1 MMDEPAAPSRRRVDA
16 RALAEPFVRS
26 PALAPC
32 AVAVAVFVG
41 WSGYQAGY
49 PPTVWYPGGL
59 LVGACLATALAI
71 SRRPLAGAPRPLVA
85 ALALFAGFTAWS
97 FLSILWADQRADA
110 WDGANRTLLYLGV
123 YALFA
128 LWPWRPGAAA
138 ALMALYA
145 VGVAAVMGAYLARA
159 AAADDPGKFLIGGRL
174 AEPAGYP
181 NANCALAMGAFFL
194 AAFLASR
201 RELPWLGRALLL
213 AASGVTLELAILTQ
227 SRGSLVA
234 VPLTALLALAIV
246 PGRSRL
252 LLSFAAVGIVAFA
265 FRSPLLDVYP
275 ARDDAGA
282 LRDALAQAA
291 QAVGISAA
299 ILAAVGAAVALADQR
314 LELSERAR
322 RRTGLAVL
330 AACVVLAGAA
340 LAGLVAAYGN
350 PVTRVESAWND
361 FTAAHGDENYLDPG
375 SSRFSGGLGSN
386 RWDFWRVAVDSFE
399 RSPLLGAGADNFALD
414 YVRDRRSPE
423 EPRYAHSVELR
434 VLGGLGI
441 VGAALFTAAVGFALA
456 AAHRARRSSTPF
468 GAALAAGCV
477 VAFAYWLIHGTVDWF
492 WEFPALGAPAFAWLG
507 LAAGLSR
514 VPPVTA
520 PPAAP
525 QPAGPGW
532 HRVALPLC
540 LATLGLAVLVSFV
553 PPWLAAR
560 DIDQAAATWRDDPQ
574 AAFDRLDRARRLNP
588 LAERPDLIAGA
599 IASRLG
605 DLEQM
610 RASFTRALERNPRN
624 WYALLELAVV
634 ESNEGRFSE
643 AARRLEQASALNPGE
658 PALALARERLEARQP
673 IPPDFLRR
681 LFLDRVESLTS

>member
-1 MMDEPAAPSRRRVDA
+1 MIDEPVAPPRRRVDA
-16 RALAEPFVRS
+16 GALAETFVRS

-41 WSGYQAGY
+41 WAGYQAGY

-59 LVGACLATALAI
+59 LIGACLATALTI

-85 ALALFAGFTAWS
+85 ALGLFAGFTAWS
-97 FLSILWADQRADA
+97 YLSILWADQRADA

-138 ALMALYA
+138 ALMSLYA

-159 AAADDPGKFLIGGRL
+159 AAADDPGGFLIGGRL

-282 LRDALAQAA
+282 LHDALGQAG
-291 QAVGISAA
+291 QAIGISAA
-299 ILAAVGAAVALADQR
+299 ILAARSAPPSRSRTSGSSSPSAPAAGPDWPSWQR
-314 LELSERAR
+314 ASCSLESGSPASSPPTATRSRESRAHG
-322 RRTGLAVL
+322 T
-330 AACVVLAGAA
+330 
-340 LAGLVAAYGN
+340 
-350 PVTRVESAWND
+350 D

-386 RWDFWRVAVDSFE
+386 RWDFWRVAVDGFE

-441 VGAALFTAAVGFALA
+441 VGVLLFTSAVGFALA
-456 AAHRARRSSTPF
+456 AAHRARRSSTRVRGRPRRRLRRRLRL
-468 GAALAAGCV
+468 LADPRDGRLV
-477 VAFAYWLIHGTVDWF
+477 
-492 WEFPALGAPAFAWLG
+492 LG
-507 LAAGLSR
+507 
-514 VPPVTA
+514 
-520 PPAAP
+520 
-525 QPAGPGW
+525 
-532 HRVALPLC
+532 
-540 LATLGLAVLVSFV
+540 VS
-553 PPWLAAR
+553 
-560 DIDQAAATWRDDPQ
+560 
-574 AAFDRLDRARRLNP
+574 RARR
-588 LAERPDLIAGA
+588 
-599 IASRLG
+599 SRL
-605 DLEQM
+605 
-610 RASFTRALERNPRN
+610 R
-624 WYALLELAVV
+624 LA
-634 ESNEGRFSE
+634 R
-643 AARRLEQASALNPGE
+643 ARRRACPGPAGNRAAGRDPAGRAGLAPGRTALVPRSSGPRRRRLVR
-658 PALALARERLEARQP
+658 PALA
-673 IPPDFLRR
+673 RR
-681 LFLDRVESLTS
+681 S

>member
-16 RALAEPFVRS
+16 SALAEPFVRS

-41 WSGYQAGY
+41 WAGYQAGY

-59 LVGACLATALAI
+59 LIGACLATALAI

-97 FLSILWADQRADA
+97 YLSILWADQRADA

-252 LLSFAAVGIVAFA
+252 LLSFAAVGIVAFV

-282 LRDALAQAA
+282 LRDALGQAA

-350 PVTRVESAWND
+350 PITRVENAWRD
-361 FTAAHGDENYLDPG
+361 FTAVHGDENYLDPG

-386 RWDFWRVAVDSFE
+386 RWDFWRVAVDGFE

-441 VGAALFTAAVGFALA
+441 VGAAALHRGRGLRARCGAPGTALVDTVRGRPRRRLRRCLRVLA
-456 AAHRARRSSTPF
+456 HPRDGRLVLGVSRARRSRLR
-468 GAALAAGCV
+468 LA
-477 VAFAYWLIHGTVDWF
+477 
-492 WEFPALGAPAFAWLG
+492 
-507 LAAGLSR
+507 
-514 VPPVTA
+514 
-520 PPAAP
+520 
-525 QPAGPGW
+525 
-532 HRVALPLC
+532 
-540 LATLGLAVLVSFV
+540 
-553 PPWLAAR
+553 
-560 DIDQAAATWRDDPQ
+560 
-574 AAFDRLDRARRLNP
+574 RARRRAFP
-588 LAERPDLIAGA
+588 GSAGHRSTGRATAGRAGLAPGRAAPVPRDSGPGRP
-599 IASRLG
+599 RLV
-605 DLEQM
+605 
-610 RASFTRALERNPRN
+610 R
-624 WYALLELAVV
+624 
-634 ESNEGRFSE
+634 
-643 AARRLEQASALNPGE
+643 
-658 PALALARERLEARQP
+658 PALA
-673 IPPDFLRR
+673 RR
-681 LFLDRVESLTS
+681 S